1 MESWVQSWRPRT
13 NSFCVF
19 FHSTCLNYCACHEK
33 VMPGRTKCCT
43 CHAKSSQLW
52 CPKMQPLRKSAT
64 GPPNSSD
71 EHVSCTA
78 PATRNASCQ
87 ILCICP
93 TPAIVFEMLQN
104 STRFAHSWQGAQ
116 SLAPATRNDI
126 WTSKSAPY
134 PWVFCTFDLE
144 MHFAPQRCA
153 LFHHLNFQTW
163 SEPGVFFTFW
173 LGIVLR
179 ATTACTFSTSQ
190 LLKVLR
196 SSSRHN
202 GVQFFNSHL
211 ASWLRTRRFSEPTFR
226 LSGVTNHWKTQ
237 FLATFLPFHTWIF
250 FLLTL
255 SLFDLL
261 SSCLLFSDS
270 SHLCFSSVHIV
281 GSLTSKL
288 PSISQNPLKPI
299 KSPIEIHETTYWKSP
314 SLCRWP
320 LPCSWQMTWTAA
332 TVRPRS
338 YDRSGPGLRWCLR
351 RKKRGVFHG
360 VFHREAMGS
369 MGFHL
374 IFLRDRQSP

>member
-134 PWVFCTFDLE
+134 PWVFL
-144 MHFAPQRCA
+144 H
-153 LFHHLNFQTW
+153 
-163 SEPGVFFTFW
+163 FW
-173 LGIVLR
+173 LGNALR
-179 ATTACTFSTSQ
+179 ATTMCTFSSSQ
-190 LLKVLR
+190 LPNVVRTWCVFYVLTWNC
-196 SSSRHN
+196 SSRHN
-202 GVQFFNSHL
+202 GVHFFDIATSKS
-211 ASWLRTRRFSEPTFR
+211 ASKLFAPQRR
-226 LSGVTNHWKTQ
+226 
-237 FLATFLPFHTWIF
+237 AIF
-250 FLLTL
+250 Q
-255 SLFDLL
+255 L
-261 SSCLLFSDS
+261 SSGQLAP
-270 SHLCFSSVHIV
+270 H
-281 GSLTSKL
+281 
-288 PSISQNPLKPI
+288 PPL
-299 KSPIEIHETTYWKSP
+299 
-314 SLCRWP
+314 
-320 LPCSWQMTWTAA
+320 
-332 TVRPRS
+332 
-338 YDRSGPGLRWCLR
+338 
-351 RKKRGVFHG
+351 
-360 VFHREAMGS
+360 
-369 MGFHL
+369 
-374 IFLRDRQSP
+374 